1 MPCAVGAG
9 SKHIQVDK
17 LYLGKGAL
25 GGAELAASSFLA
37 EERVGRNVFLLYMPL

>member
-1 MPCAVGAG
+1 MLYAVGAG

-37 EERVGRNVFLLYMPL
+37 ERVERNVFLLYMPL